1 MIILKRNQA
10 SKDSYQEVT
19 EIHQIKEN
27 KNYLIKSDML
37 SKIDLNSLVN
47 KDLKIGVNIN
57 SDFSVNDI
65 ADYINFF
72 SLIEIEFLT
81 FKDGRPFTMAKDLKK
96 FLGFKGEL
104 RASGYVL
111 PDQYVF
117 LIRCGF
123 DSVKISESDLKTW
136 TKIYNND
143 PGLKY
148 QTD

>member
-1 MIILKRNQA
+1 
-10 SKDSYQEVT
+10 
-19 EIHQIKEN
+19 
-27 KNYLIKSDML
+27 ML